1 MTVHPLRS
9 TSDGR
14 RKGVALGGLG
24 VPEEHVV
31 PQGLSCPF
39 TVDPHGPGGPDMI
52 DSACESRTLM
62 SLRYVSVRLGDSVSR
77 DLLD

>member
-14 RKGVALGGLG
+14 KKGVALGGLG

-31 PQGLSCPF
+31 PQGLYVLLLWIH
-39 TVDPHGPGGPDMI
+39 TGQADPI
-52 DSACESRTLM
+52 D
-62 SLRYVSVRLGDSVSR
+62 
-77 DLLD
+77 

>member
-9 TSDGR
+9 TSDR
-14 RKGVALGGLG
+14 RKKGVALGGLG

-39 TVDPHGPGGPDMI
+39 TMDPHGPGGPD
-52 DSACESRTLM
+52 
-62 SLRYVSVRLGDSVSR
+62 
-77 DLLD
+77 